1 MLKIYQNQFKKIIF
15 LCVIISELVSI
26 RFSFAAANPQIP
38 DAGSVLKQIEQKP
51 NSKPLQAPEVNEP
64 QEETPLLKEGEKVK
78 IREFEFKNNK
88 IILNDELK
96 KHLAKYIGQELTFNE
111 LKLAVASISV
121 LYKEVGYLVQATLPQ
136 QNITSGIIQ
145 IDILEADFG
154 KTNYLPMPNNEKPN
168 VNQKLMMD
176 IIYPPSKEGE
186 PLNLNRLERGI
197 LLANDLPGAGAGVQL
212 MAGEKAGT
220 TDIDVK
226 IQNKSRIQGS
236 LTLDNFGS
244 RMTGRDRA
252 LLSLNLQSPFGWAES
267 IGLTTLKTDGTKYAR
282 TSFIMPV
289 GNNGLK
295 LGVNANYLEYEIV
308 ADEYQSAGV
317 FGLSRGIGSLASY
330 PIYRSRTKNLNIE
343 LNYDVKRF
351 INKNI
356 SGTQS
361 DYFTRIYTNAF
372 PFDFTDQLI
381 AEGASNDGRLIF
393 IHGKNDHFD
402 DAITNGYFNIAQF
415 NFQRQQFFKYNFGV
429 NFKINGQK
437 SDHNLDSSQKIY
449 LGGASGV
456 RAYPATEAGGSN
468 GYQYSVELQ
477 KFLPYDFTLTGF
489 YDEGYVR
496 QLIDGNPASGPN
508 TYRLKG
514 HGVTLHWDGPKRTIF
529 EATWANRE
537 AKNPNAMP
545 GGNDQSGKLIEDIF
559 WLKTAI
565 NF

>member
-1 MLKIYQNQFKKIIF
+1 
-15 LCVIISELVSI
+15 
-26 RFSFAAANPQIP
+26 
-38 DAGSVLKQIEQKP
+38 
-51 NSKPLQAPEVNEP
+51 
-64 QEETPLLKEGEKVK
+64 
-78 IREFEFKNNK
+78 
-88 IILNDELK
+88 
-96 KHLAKYIGQELTFNE
+96 
-111 LKLAVASISV
+111 
-121 LYKEVGYLVQATLPQ
+121 
-136 QNITSGIIQ
+136 
-145 IDILEADFG
+145 
-154 KTNYLPMPNNEKPN
+154 
-168 VNQKLMMD
+168 MMD

-252 LLSLNLQSPFGWAES
+252 QLSLNLQSPFGWAES

-317 FGLSRGIGSLASY
+317 FGRSRGIGSLASY

-361 DYFTRIYTNAF
+361 DYFTRIYTSAF

-477 KFLPYDFTLTGF
+477 KFLPYDFT
-489 YDEGYVR
+489 
-496 QLIDGNPASGPN
+496 
-508 TYRLKG
+508 
-514 HGVTLHWDGPKRTIF
+514 
-529 EATWANRE
+529 
-537 AKNPNAMP
+537 
-545 GGNDQSGKLIEDIF
+545 
-559 WLKTAI
+559 
-565 NF
+565 